1 MIDSRIYDLI
11 PHREPMLLINRI
23 IELAGNFS
31 CAEITISE
39 QSSFFVAGKGVPS
52 WIGVEY
58 MGQTAALIA
67 GYQLQQGTVA
77 PHLGLLLGT
86 RKYEVFVPYFC
97 AGDVLQVRC
106 SESAVVGESL
116 ANFQCE
122 IINLRDQRCVARAK
136 LSVFRKPLSEYEN
149 QSQEQ
154 ANEEAKAQQEIP
166 PITGASA

>member
-1 MIDSRIYDLI
+1 MIDARIYELI
-11 PHREPMLLINRI
+11 PHREPMLLINRV
-23 IELAGNFS
+23 IELGQNFS

-39 QSSFFVAGKGVPS
+39 RSSFFIAGKGVPS

-86 RKYEVFVPYFC
+86 RKYEAFVPYFR
-97 AGDVLQVRC
+97 AGDLLQVRC
-106 SESAVVGESL
+106 SEVAVVGDSL

-122 IINLRDQRCVARAK
+122 IINLRDHSRCASAK
-136 LSVFRKPLSEYEN
+136 LSVFRKPLTN
-149 QSQEQ
+149 QE
-154 ANEEAKAQQEIP
+154 QQEIP
-166 PITGASA
+166 STTGASA